1 MSIFWLWQ
9 EIVYDVTYKLTQ
21 QQRRNRDSDGRD
33 NRQMTF
39 LNFNSYVQNVRFFVF
54 QMDGQMDRQMEK
66 LIRCGLGNLLVPPG

>member
-1 MSIFWLWQ
+1 VSIFWLWQ